1 MAAADATL
9 SSSDRQTAFSG
20 ENNRRQRAAGLQ
32 PEPFRQSS
40 GRMENLLLLLPNRP
54 QRVLVRYGR
63 ICSAVAR
70 VHVIAKVDA
79 QIMGVQYNN
88 PVGLRS
94 VHWIR
99 PPRLARGMH
108 ELVPSR
114 RHPLGIGA
122 RYAKKLLMSG
132 GNHT

>member
-63 ICSAVAR
+63 ICFGGCAGSCHR
-70 VHVIAKVDA
+70 EGTRSSIAQACSIGD
-79 QIMGVQYNN
+79 
-88 PVGLRS
+88 
-94 VHWIR
+94 
-99 PPRLARGMH
+99 
-108 ELVPSR
+108 
-114 RHPLGIGA
+114 RHA
-122 RYAKKLLMSG
+122 
-132 GNHT
+132 